1 MKLLT
6 RAVPLVALVGFL
18 VLIGL
23 GGCSA
28 TSEGLSDLDSVAADK
43 DALDISYA
51 GTDSVTSVTQ
61 ALTLPTTG
69 DNGTTITWVSS
80 DTTVIANDG
89 AVTRPAADATV
100 TLTATITKNEA
111 SDTKTFTLT
120 VLKDAGL
127 SDTESV
133 AADKDALDISYA
145 GTDSVTSVTQ
155 ALTLP
160 TTGDNGTTI
169 TWVSSDTTV
178 IANDGAVT
186 RPAADATVTLT
197 ATITKNEASDT
208 KTFTLTVLK
217 DAGLS
222 DTESVAADKDA
233 LDISYAGTDS
243 VTSVTQALTLP
254 TTGDNGTTITWV
266 SSDTTVIAN
275 DGAVTRPAADATVTL
290 TATITKNE
298 ASDTKTFTLTVLKD
312 AGLSDTES
320 VAAAK
325 TALVITYAQG
335 DSATSVT
342 QDMTL
347 PTTGAS
353 GTTISWTSSDTAV
366 NANDG
371 AVTRPDFIGADTS
384 VTLTATITKNSASD
398 TKTFTLT
405 VIKKD
410 QVDITNLDSA
420 AFSLTV
426 ANTTV
431 PALTGATHTAM
442 VGGSLSLTAGT
453 DYDLS
458 ITGTGVSSGAVS
470 IANDGT
476 ITIADSIV
484 VSDGGLYTVKATG
497 KGNYNGEKTANFALT
512 VDAKDITTVT
522 GFDITVGNQTVSSS
536 TGSTFPVTINN
547 AGLTAGT
554 DYELS
559 IEKGGATVAAVT
571 INNDGL
577 VSIAATIVAGDAGT
591 YTVKATGI
599 GNYRAVKQ
607 TNFLLTV
614 EVVYSVGDTGPAG
627 GKIFYENANYVT
639 DGWRYLEAAPSDL
652 SVTYKWGDTA
662 TSVTT
667 GTAIGTGK
675 SNTAAIVEALDGA
688 GFTEDYAA
696 KACADYSSGGK
707 DDWFLPSKDELNEL
721 YKQKNTVGVASNIYW
736 SSSEYTSSEYSASY
750 ARGQNFSNGN
760 QSGSYKDTGRHVR
773 AVRAF

>member
-80 DTTVIANDG
+80 DTTVIANVG

-120 VLKDAGL
+120 VKKTL
-127 SDTESV
+127 SDAESV
-133 AADKDALDISYA
+133 AADKAALDIGYA
-145 GTDSVTSVTQ
+145 GTDSATSVTQ

-208 KTFTLTVLK
+208 KTFTLTV
-217 DAGLS
+217 
-222 DTESVAADKDA
+222 
-233 LDISYAGTDS
+233 
-243 VTSVTQALTLP
+243 
-254 TTGDNGTTITWV
+254 
-266 SSDTTVIAN
+266 
-275 DGAVTRPAADATVTL
+275 
-290 TATITKNE
+290 
-298 ASDTKTFTLTVLKD
+298 
-312 AGLSDTES
+312 
-320 VAAAK
+320 
-325 TALVITYAQG
+325 
-335 DSATSVT
+335 
-342 QDMTL
+342 
-347 PTTGAS
+347 
-353 GTTISWTSSDTAV
+353 
-366 NANDG
+366 
-371 AVTRPDFIGADTS
+371 
-384 VTLTATITKNSASD
+384 
-398 TKTFTLT
+398 
-405 VIKKD
+405 IKKD
-410 QVDITNLDSA
+410 QVDITNLDFA

-431 PALTGATHTAM
+431 PALTGATHTAI

-522 GFDITVGNQTVSSS
+522 GFDITVGNQTVYRS

-736 SSSEYTSSEYSASY
+736 SSSEAVPTVAWE
-750 ARGQNFSNGN
+750 QNFSSGY
-760 QSGSYKDTGRHVR
+760 QSGDTKGSGKHVR

>member
-23 GGCSA
+23 GGCLA
-28 TSEGLSDLDSVAADK
+28 TSEGLSDQESVAADK
-43 DALDISYA
+43 AALDIGYA
-51 GTDSVTSVTQ
+51 DTDSATSVTQ
-61 ALTLPTTG
+61 DMTLPTTG
-69 DNGTTITWVSS
+69 ASGTTISWTSSDTTVIADTGEVTRPAANAADATVTLTATITKNTESDTKEFTLTVLKNAGLSDTESVAAAKTALVITYAQGDSATSVTQDMTLPATGASGTTISWTSS

-120 VLKDAGL
+120 VKKDL
-127 SDTESV
+127 SDAESV
-133 AADKDALDISYA
+133 AADKAALDIGYA
-145 GTDSVTSVTQ
+145 DTDS
-155 ALTLP
+155 
-160 TTGDNGTTI
+160 
-169 TWVSSDTTV
+169 
-178 IANDGAVT
+178 
-186 RPAADATVTLT
+186 
-197 ATITKNEASDT
+197 E
-208 KTFTLTVLK
+208 
-217 DAGLS
+217 
-222 DTESVAADKDA
+222 
-233 LDISYAGTDS
+233 
-243 VTSVTQALTLP
+243 
-254 TTGDNGTTITWV
+254 
-266 SSDTTVIAN
+266 
-275 DGAVTRPAADATVTL
+275 
-290 TATITKNE
+290 
-298 ASDTKTFTLTVLKD
+298 
-312 AGLSDTES
+312 
-320 VAAAK
+320 
-325 TALVITYAQG
+325 
-335 DSATSVT
+335 TSVT

-497 KGNYNGEKTANFALT
+497 KGNYNGEKNGQLHSDSRGR
-512 VDAKDITTVT
+512 VQHRRHRPCRRE
-522 GFDITVGNQTVSSS
+522 N
-536 TGSTFPVTINN
+536 
-547 AGLTAGT
+547 
-554 DYELS
+554 
-559 IEKGGATVAAVT
+559 
-571 INNDGL
+571 
-577 VSIAATIVAGDAGT
+577 
-591 YTVKATGI
+591 
-599 GNYRAVKQ
+599 
-607 TNFLLTV
+607 LL
-614 EVVYSVGDTGPAG
+614 
-627 GKIFYENANYVT
+627 
-639 DGWRYLEAAPSDL
+639 
-652 SVTYKWGDTA
+652 
-662 TSVTT
+662 
-667 GTAIGTGK
+667 
-675 SNTAAIVEALDGA
+675 
-688 GFTEDYAA
+688 
-696 KACADYSSGGK
+696 
-707 DDWFLPSKDELNEL
+707 
-721 YKQKNTVGVASNIYW
+721 
-736 SSSEYTSSEYSASY
+736 
-750 ARGQNFSNGN
+750 
-760 QSGSYKDTGRHVR
+760 
-773 AVRAF
+773 

>member
-23 GGCSA
+23 GGCLA

-120 VLKDAGL
+120 VKKTL
-127 SDTESV
+127 SDAESV
-133 AADKDALDISYA
+133 AADKAALDIGYA
-145 GTDSVTSVTQ
+145 GT
-155 ALTLP
+155 
-160 TTGDNGTTI
+160 
-169 TWVSSDTTV
+169 
-178 IANDGAVT
+178 
-186 RPAADATVTLT
+186 
-197 ATITKNEASDT
+197 
-208 KTFTLTVLK
+208 
-217 DAGLS
+217 
-222 DTESVAADKDA
+222 
-233 LDISYAGTDS
+233 
-243 VTSVTQALTLP
+243 
-254 TTGDNGTTITWV
+254 
-266 SSDTTVIAN
+266 
-275 DGAVTRPAADATVTL
+275 
-290 TATITKNE
+290 
-298 ASDTKTFTLTVLKD
+298 
-312 AGLSDTES
+312 
-320 VAAAK
+320 
-325 TALVITYAQG
+325 

-497 KGNYNGEKTANFALT
+497 KGNYNGEKTANFT
-512 VDAKDITTVT
+512 
-522 GFDITVGNQTVSSS
+522 
-536 TGSTFPVTINN
+536 
-547 AGLTAGT
+547 
-554 DYELS
+554 
-559 IEKGGATVAAVT
+559 
-571 INNDGL
+571 
-577 VSIAATIVAGDAGT
+577 
-591 YTVKATGI
+591 
-599 GNYRAVKQ
+599 
-607 TNFLLTV
+607 LTV

-736 SSSEYTSSEYSASY
+736 SSSEFSAGNAWRQSFY
-750 ARGQNFSNGN
+750 NGY
-760 QSGSYKDTGRHVR
+760 QDYSYKLTDNHVR

>member
-80 DTTVIANDG
+80 DTTVI
-89 AVTRPAADATV
+89 
-100 TLTATITKNEA
+100 
-111 SDTKTFTLT
+111 
-120 VLKDAGL
+120 
-127 SDTESV
+127 
-133 AADKDALDISYA
+133 
-145 GTDSVTSVTQ
+145 
-155 ALTLP
+155 
-160 TTGDNGTTI
+160 
-169 TWVSSDTTV
+169 
-178 IANDGAVT
+178 
-186 RPAADATVTLT
+186 
-197 ATITKNEASDT
+197 
-208 KTFTLTVLK
+208 
-217 DAGLS
+217 
-222 DTESVAADKDA
+222 
-233 LDISYAGTDS
+233 
-243 VTSVTQALTLP
+243 
-254 TTGDNGTTITWV
+254 
-266 SSDTTVIAN
+266 
-275 DGAVTRPAADATVTL
+275 
-290 TATITKNE
+290 
-298 ASDTKTFTLTVLKD
+298 
-312 AGLSDTES
+312 
-320 VAAAK
+320 
-325 TALVITYAQG
+325 
-335 DSATSVT
+335 
-342 QDMTL
+342 
-347 PTTGAS
+347 
-353 GTTISWTSSDTAV
+353 
-366 NANDG
+366 ANDG

-497 KGNYNGEKTANFALT
+497 KGNYNGEKTANFTLT
-512 VDAKDITTVT
+512 VK
-522 GFDITVGNQTVSSS
+522 
-536 TGSTFPVTINN
+536 
-547 AGLTAGT
+547 
-554 DYELS
+554 
-559 IEKGGATVAAVT
+559 K
-571 INNDGL
+571 
-577 VSIAATIVAGDAGT
+577 
-591 YTVKATGI
+591 
-599 GNYRAVKQ
+599 
-607 TNFLLTV
+607 
-614 EVVYSVGDTGPAG
+614 VVYNIGDTGPAG

-721 YKQKNTVGVASNIYW
+721 YKQKNTVGVASNVYW
-736 SSSEYTSSEYSASY
+736 SSSEGSADDAWVQYFSSG
-750 ARGQNFSNGN
+750 GQDDDYKGNG
-760 QSGSYKDTGRHVR
+760 RRVR

>member
-1 MKLLT
+1 MKQST
-6 RAVPLVALVGFL
+6 RAIPLVALVGFL

-23 GGCSA
+23 GGCLA
-28 TSEGLSDLDSVAADK
+28 TSEGLSDQESVAADK
-43 DALDISYA
+43 AALDIGYA
-51 GTDSVTSVTQ
+51 GTDSATSVTQ
-61 ALTLPTTG
+61 DMTLPTSG
-69 DNGTTITWVSS
+69 DSGTTISWTSS
-80 DTTVIANDG
+80 DTTVIADTG
-89 AVTRPAADATV
+89 EVTRPAANAADATV
-100 TLTATITKNEA
+100 TLTATITKNTE
-111 SDTKTFTLT
+111 SDTK
-120 VLKDAGL
+120 
-127 SDTESV
+127 E
-133 AADKDALDISYA
+133 
-145 GTDSVTSVTQ
+145 
-155 ALTLP
+155 
-160 TTGDNGTTI
+160 
-169 TWVSSDTTV
+169 
-178 IANDGAVT
+178 
-186 RPAADATVTLT
+186 
-197 ATITKNEASDT
+197 
-208 KTFTLTVLK
+208 
-217 DAGLS
+217 
-222 DTESVAADKDA
+222 
-233 LDISYAGTDS
+233 
-243 VTSVTQALTLP
+243 
-254 TTGDNGTTITWV
+254 
-266 SSDTTVIAN
+266 
-275 DGAVTRPAADATVTL
+275 
-290 TATITKNE
+290 
-298 ASDTKTFTLTVLKD
+298 FTLTVLKD

-335 DSATSVT
+335 DSETSVT

-353 GTTISWTSSDTAV
+353 GTTITWTSSDTTVIAS
-366 NANDG
+366 DG
-371 AVTRPDFIGADTS
+371 TVIRPAADAT
-384 VTLTATITKNSASD
+384 VTLTATIEKNGVSD

-405 VIKKD
+405 VKKE

-420 AFSLTV
+420 EFSLTV
-426 ANTTV
+426 TNTNVT
-431 PALTGATHTAM
+431 ALAGGTHTAT

-667 GTAIGTGK
+667 GKAIGTGK

-736 SSSEYTSSEYSASY
+736 SSSEYSADY
-750 ARGQNFSNGN
+750 AWLQNFNNGD
-760 QSGSYKDTGRHVR
+760 QDFSYRNYDRRVR

>member
-1 MKLLT
+1 MKQST
-6 RAVPLVALVGFL
+6 RAIPLVALVGFL

-23 GGCSA
+23 GGCLA
-28 TSEGLSDLDSVAADK
+28 TSEGLSDQESVAADK
-43 DALDISYA
+43 AALDIGYA
-51 GTDSVTSVTQ
+51 GTDSATSVTQ
-61 ALTLPTTG
+61 DMTLPTTG
-69 DNGTTITWVSS
+69 ASGTTISWTSS

-100 TLTATITKNEA
+100 TLTATITKNTE
-111 SDTKTFTLT
+111 SDTK
-120 VLKDAGL
+120 
-127 SDTESV
+127 E
-133 AADKDALDISYA
+133 
-145 GTDSVTSVTQ
+145 
-155 ALTLP
+155 
-160 TTGDNGTTI
+160 
-169 TWVSSDTTV
+169 
-178 IANDGAVT
+178 
-186 RPAADATVTLT
+186 
-197 ATITKNEASDT
+197 
-208 KTFTLTVLK
+208 
-217 DAGLS
+217 
-222 DTESVAADKDA
+222 
-233 LDISYAGTDS
+233 
-243 VTSVTQALTLP
+243 
-254 TTGDNGTTITWV
+254 
-266 SSDTTVIAN
+266 
-275 DGAVTRPAADATVTL
+275 
-290 TATITKNE
+290 
-298 ASDTKTFTLTVLKD
+298 FTLTVLKD

-335 DSATSVT
+335 DSETSVTQDMTLPTTGASGTTITWTSSDTTVIASDGTVIRPAADATVTLTATIEKNGVSDTKTFTLTVKKDLSDAESVAADKAALDIDYAGTDSETSVT

-353 GTTISWTSSDTAV
+353 GTTISWASDV
-366 NANDG
+366 PGVIANDG
-371 AVTRPDFIGADTS
+371 TVTRPDVNAANDAS
-384 VTLTATITKNSASD
+384 VTLTATITKNSESD

-410 QVDITNLDSA
+410 QVDITNLDFA

-431 PALTGATHTAM
+431 PALTGATHTAI

-559 IEKGGATVAAVT
+559 IEKGGATVAVVT

-736 SSSEYTSSEYSASY
+736 SSSEYSAST
-750 ARGQNFSNGN
+750 AWVQSFG
-760 QSGSYKDTGRHVR
+760 SGSQANGDKNYDRRVR

>member
-69 DNGTTITWVSS
+69 DNGTTISWTSS

-120 VLKDAGL
+120 VKKTL
-127 SDTESV
+127 SDAESV
-133 AADKDALDISYA
+133 AADKAALDIGYA
-145 GTDSVTSVTQ
+145 GTDS
-155 ALTLP
+155 
-160 TTGDNGTTI
+160 
-169 TWVSSDTTV
+169 
-178 IANDGAVT
+178 
-186 RPAADATVTLT
+186 
-197 ATITKNEASDT
+197 E
-208 KTFTLTVLK
+208 
-217 DAGLS
+217 
-222 DTESVAADKDA
+222 
-233 LDISYAGTDS
+233 
-243 VTSVTQALTLP
+243 
-254 TTGDNGTTITWV
+254 
-266 SSDTTVIAN
+266 
-275 DGAVTRPAADATVTL
+275 
-290 TATITKNE
+290 
-298 ASDTKTFTLTVLKD
+298 
-312 AGLSDTES
+312 
-320 VAAAK
+320 
-325 TALVITYAQG
+325 
-335 DSATSVT
+335 TSVT

-497 KGNYNGEKTANFALT
+497 KGNYNGEKTANFT
-512 VDAKDITTVT
+512 
-522 GFDITVGNQTVSSS
+522 
-536 TGSTFPVTINN
+536 
-547 AGLTAGT
+547 
-554 DYELS
+554 
-559 IEKGGATVAAVT
+559 
-571 INNDGL
+571 
-577 VSIAATIVAGDAGT
+577 
-591 YTVKATGI
+591 
-599 GNYRAVKQ
+599 
-607 TNFLLTV
+607 LTV

-639 DGWRYLEAAPSDL
+639 DGWRYLEAAPSDI
-652 SVTYKWGDTA
+652 SVTAYKWGDAT

-667 GTAIGTGK
+667 GADIGTGK
-675 SNTAAIVEALDGA
+675 SNTAAIVAAMEDA
-688 GFTEDYAA
+688 GFTENYAA
-696 KACADYSSGGK
+696 KACADYTEGGYG
-707 DDWFLPSKDELNEL
+707 DWFLPSKDELAEL
-721 YKQKNTVGVASNIYW
+721 YKEKASVGDLKALYYW
-736 SSSEYTSSEYSASY
+736 SSSENSATNAWMQHFSSG
-750 ARGQNFSNGN
+750 GQGGGGKS
-760 QSGSYKDTGRHVR
+760 DDGRVR

>member
-120 VLKDAGL
+120 VKKTL
-127 SDTESV
+127 SDAESV
-133 AADKDALDISYA
+133 AADKAALDIGYA
-145 GTDSVTSVTQ
+145 GTDSATSVTQ
-155 ALTLP
+155 DMTLP
-160 TTGDNGTTI
+160 ATGASGTTI
-169 TWVSSDTTV
+169 SWTSSDTTV

-208 KTFTLTVLK
+208 KTFTLTVK
-217 DAGLS
+217 KTLS
-222 DTESVAADKDA
+222 DAESVAADKAA
-233 LDISYAGTDS
+233 LDIGYAGT
-243 VTSVTQALTLP
+243 
-254 TTGDNGTTITWV
+254 
-266 SSDTTVIAN
+266 
-275 DGAVTRPAADATVTL
+275 
-290 TATITKNE
+290 
-298 ASDTKTFTLTVLKD
+298 
-312 AGLSDTES
+312 
-320 VAAAK
+320 
-325 TALVITYAQG
+325 

-353 GTTISWTSSDTAV
+353 GTTISWASSDTTVIA
-366 NANDG
+366 DTG
-371 AVTRPDFIGADTS
+371 AVTRPAANAADAT

-522 GFDITVGNQTVSSS
+522 GFNITVGNQTVSSS
-536 TGSTFPVTINN
+536 TASTFSVTINN

-577 VSIAATIVAGDAGT
+577 VSIAATIVADDAGT

-736 SSSEYTSSEYSASY
+736 SSSETSADSAWV
-750 ARGQNFSNGN
+750 QNFSSGN
-760 QSGSYKDTGRHVR
+760 QGDPNKSGDRHVR